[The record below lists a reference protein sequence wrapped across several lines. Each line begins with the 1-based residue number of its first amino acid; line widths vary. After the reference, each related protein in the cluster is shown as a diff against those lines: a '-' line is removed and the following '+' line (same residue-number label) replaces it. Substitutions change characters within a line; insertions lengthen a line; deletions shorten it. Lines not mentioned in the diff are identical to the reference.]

1 MKKQLIALLVL
12 GGLTGGSLAWAVDQA
27 PSPTKTRG
35 PGLFLQADA
44 DQDGKLS
51 PAEFATLQ
59 TLQQQRMAQR
69 EAKLPQFADLDTQN
83 KGYITRDEW
92 RGAMATQWGR
102 GSHQGGRDGD
112 LRGGYLLS
120 QADKDGNGQLDQA
133 EYQALRKLQSD
144 HLAQLQQRLAQ
155 RQAQLPTFEQLDTGK
170 QGYITLDQLRQA
182 HQAMMQDDESMVC
195 PKGLMGGRHAARWDK
210 EAAGRGAGGQGRPEP
225 SLFEQ
230 ADKDANGQLSA
241 SEYATLLTLHQAR
254 MSARQAARGDFKT
267 LDGNGDG
274 FITPDELRRARP
286 AAQN

>member
-83 KGYITRDEW
+83 K
-92 RGAMATQWGR
+92 
-102 GSHQGGRDGD
+102 
-112 LRGGYLLS
+112 
-120 QADKDGNGQLDQA
+120 
-133 EYQALRKLQSD
+133 
-144 HLAQLQQRLAQ
+144 
-155 RQAQLPTFEQLDTGK
+155 
-170 QGYITLDQLRQA
+170 GYITLDQLRQA